1 MTPHFGTVTI
11 VGAGLLGASLG
22 LALKSRGLA
31 DTVRGVGRRRESLEC
46 ARERGAVDSIHLD
59 LAEGVKGAGLVVVC
73 TGAAAVCGQLDRIR
87 PHLAPQAVVTDVAS
101 TKAAIC
107 AHAAADWPKPLRF
120 VGSHPMAG
128 SEKSGPEHAVAGLY
142 AGACVIVCP
151 EASDPE
157 AVARVRSLWESVGA
171 VVTQLDAETHDAV
184 VARTSHAPH
193 IAAACLAELAGGLG
207 DVSALVGKGFRDA
220 TRIAAGHPE
229 IWRDIC
235 LTNGPA
241 IAEAMAAMEQRMAA
255 VRRMVEAGDGPALE
269 AFFRDAAAARARVLG
284 S

>member
-22 LALKSRGLA
+22 LALKTRGLA
-31 DTVRGVGRRRESLEC
+31 DTVRGVGRRRESLQC
-46 ARERGAVDSIHLD
+46 ALERGAIDSAHLD
-59 LAEGVKGAGLVVVC
+59 LAEGLRDADLIVVC
-73 TGAAAVCGQLDRIR
+73 TGAAAVCDQLDRIR
-87 PHLAPQAVVTDVAS
+87 PHLSPAAVVTDVAS

-107 AHAAADWPKPLRF
+107 GHARATWPRPLRF

-142 AGACVIVCP
+142 AGAYTIVCP
-151 EASDPE
+151 EDADSE
-157 AVARVRSLWESVGA
+157 ATALVRSLWESVGA
-171 VVTQLDAETHDAV
+171 VVAELDAETHDAV
-184 VARTSHAPH
+184 VARTSHVPH

-207 DVSALVGKGFRDA
+207 DVRPMVGNGFRDA

-235 LTNGPA
+235 TTNGPA
-241 IAEAMAAMEQRMAA
+241 IAEALGTLERRIAAIRAL
-255 VRRMVEAGDGPALE
+255 VEAGDGPALE
-269 AFFRDAAAARARVLG
+269 AFFRDAAAARARVIG
-284 S
+284 P